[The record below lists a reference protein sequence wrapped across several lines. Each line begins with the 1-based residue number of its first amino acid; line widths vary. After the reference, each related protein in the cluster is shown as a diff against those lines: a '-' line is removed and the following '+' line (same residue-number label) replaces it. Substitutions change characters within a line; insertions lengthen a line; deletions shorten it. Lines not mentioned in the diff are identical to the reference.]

1 MTDDEVQKQV
11 LILNKLLQ
19 EKPWLDIDLVECS
32 PYSLV
37 LDCGLDL
44 TVGADLEIRFSDIF
58 LTSMVM
64 AWKTDTSKPV
74 IRVLTGVEA
83 YSINVKFRVDEG
95 YHLFSF
101 QPENLTADTSC
112 IIAAKSFT
120 WSEIHR
126 Q

>member
-1 MTDDEVQKQV
+1 MTDDEVLNQV
-11 LILNKLLQ
+11 FILNKLLQ

-44 TVGADLEIRFSDIF
+44 TVGADLEIRFTDIF

-64 AWKTDTSKPV
+64 TWKTDTSKPV
-74 IRVLTGVEA
+74 IRVLTGDEA
-83 YSINVKFRVDEG
+83 YSINVKFSVEEG

-101 QPENLTADTSC
+101 QPEYLTVDTC
-112 IIAAKSFT
+112 CLIAAKSFT
-120 WSEIHR
+120 WTEIHR